1 MKIIRIKHDDET
13 VSIECTN
20 SVHMNHSLHGE
31 IDLPCHLVAGDD
43 EELTIDRDGDGKMTL
58 TGEEWAVS
66 ERSDSNGNFV
76 YLNCPDSVRIAP
88 TQSES
93 IPDDEDLDPTTDKT
107 QNEDSGSELVVSDDD
122 DAQDDADEKAED
134 DLDVLIREALD
145 GLDVEN
151 DDHWIQSGKPAM
163 SYIEEACGTED
174 VTRKQVE
181 AISTI
186 TRDDLK
192 E

>member
-107 QNEDSGSELVVSDDD
+107 QNEDSGSELVV
-122 DAQDDADEKAED
+122 
-134 DLDVLIREALD
+134 
-145 GLDVEN
+145 
-151 DDHWIQSGKPAM
+151 
-163 SYIEEACGTED
+163 
-174 VTRKQVE
+174 
-181 AISTI
+181 
-186 TRDDLK
+186 
-192 E
+192 